1 MVTWTMSLKGGT
13 VFKDQGKLSFDY
25 LPEKMPHRE
34 RQMQRLFQ
42 LFRPLLEAN
51 VPSNAFLHGPVG
63 TGKTHLSRRFCI
75 ELTRKSQEGG
85 RALDH
90 VLVNCRQRMGD
101 DAVLLAILKSYD
113 DRFPDRG
120 FSISEKLNVLRT
132 WLEKRKTN
140 LVIVLDEVDAL
151 LKKSG
156 SNLIY
161 TFSRFG
167 EEHAGGRGHVS
178 LILISQKTE
187 ALDYLDKAALSTF
200 RRTSAVEFGKYG
212 RDELRDIIQIR
223 ADLAIH
229 PGCVG
234 GEVLDLISDVA
245 SEFGDARYAIEML
258 WNAGLLADE
267 ESSDEIAAEH
277 VRGAKAAVHPTGMEE
292 RLKALDRSKA
302 IVLLAVARKIRKKA
316 YISTGAAEEAYAL
329 VCEEYGEKQRGH
341 TQFWKYLRDLDALGL
356 IDAKISG
363 EGVVGKTTLISLPE
377 IPAKMLEGMLADIL
391 SDKRSRVSK

>member
-1 MVTWTMSLKGGT
+1 MSFAGRT

-25 LPEKMPHRE
+25 LPESMPHRE
-34 RQMQRLFQ
+34 KQMQRLFQ

-51 VPSNAFLHGPVG
+51 VPSNAFLYGSVG
-63 TGKTHLSRRFCI
+63 TGKTHLSRKFCN
-75 ELTRKSQEGG
+75 ELVKRAQGTG
-85 RALDH
+85 RAIDH
-90 VLVNCRQRMGD
+90 VLVNCRQRIGD

-113 DRFPDRG
+113 SRFPDRG

-132 WLEKRKTN
+132 WLEKRNSN
-140 LVIVLDEVDAL
+140 LVLTLDEVDAL

-167 EEHAGGRGHVS
+167 EEHAGGKGHIS
-178 LILISQKTE
+178 LILISQKTD

-200 RRTSAVEFGKYG
+200 RRTSAVEFGKYV
-212 RDELRDIIQIR
+212 REELRDIIQIR
-223 ADLAIH
+223 ADLAMH
-229 PGCVG
+229 PGCVDAD
-234 GEVLDLISDVA
+234 VLDLISDIA
-245 SEFGDARYAIEML
+245 SEFGDARYAIEIL

-267 ESSDEIAAEH
+267 ESAEEIGVEH
-277 VRGAKAAVHPTGMEE
+277 VRAAKASIHPTDMEE

-302 IVLLAVARKIRKKA
+302 LVLLAIARKMKRKA
-316 YISTGAAEEAYAL
+316 YISTGDAEASYAI
-329 VCEEYGEKQRGH
+329 VCEEYKVKQRGH
-341 TQFWKYLRDLDALGL
+341 TQFWKYLKDLDALGL

-377 IPAKMLEGMLADIL
+377 IPAKSLAGMLEGVLGKAGPK
-391 SDKRSRVSK
+391 SAK

>member
-1 MVTWTMSLKGGT
+1 MGLKGGT
-13 VFKDQGKLSFDY
+13 VFKDLGKLSFDY

-34 RQMQRLFQ
+34 KQMQRLFQ

-51 VPSNAFLHGPVG
+51 VPSNAFVHGAVG
-63 TGKTHLSRRFCI
+63 TGKTHLSRRFCL
-75 ELTRKSQEGG
+75 ELIKKAQEGD
-85 RALDH
+85 RALDS

-113 DRFPDRG
+113 ERFPDRG

-140 LVIVLDEVDAL
+140 IVIILDEVDAL

-167 EEHAGGRGHVS
+167 EEHSGGRGHIS
-178 LILISQKTE
+178 LILISQKTD
-187 ALDYLDKAALSTF
+187 ALDHLDKAALSTF
-200 RRTSAVEFGKYG
+200 RRTSVVEFGKYA
-212 RDELRDIIQIR
+212 REELRDIIQIR
-223 ADLAIH
+223 AELAIH

-234 GEVLDLISDVA
+234 GDVLDLISDIA
-245 SEFGDARYAIEML
+245 SEFGDARYAIEIL

-267 ESSDEIAAEH
+267 ESLEEIAAEH
-277 VRGAKAAVHPTGMEE
+277 VRGAKASVHPTGMEE
-292 RLKALDRSKA
+292 RLKALDKSKA
-302 IVLLAVARKIRKKA
+302 IVLLAVARKIRRKA

-341 TQFWKYLRDLDALGL
+341 TQYWKYLRDLDALGL

-377 IPAKMLEGMLADIL
+377 IPAKTLEGMLVEIL
-391 SDKRSRVSK
+391 GSRKSKTAK

>member
-1 MVTWTMSLKGGT
+1 MSFAGRT

-34 RQMQRLFQ
+34 KQMQRLSQ

-51 VPSNAFLHGPVG
+51 VPSNAFLYGSVG
-63 TGKTHLSRRFCI
+63 TGKTHLSRRFCL
-75 ELTRKSQEGG
+75 ELAKRSQETG
-85 RALDH
+85 RAIDH
-90 VLVNCRQRMGD
+90 VLVNCRQRIGD

-113 DRFPDRG
+113 SRFPDRG

-132 WLEKRKTN
+132 WLEKRNSN
-140 LVIVLDEVDAL
+140 LVLTLDEVDAL

-167 EEHAGGRGHVS
+167 EEHSGGKGHIS
-178 LILISQKTE
+178 LILISQKTD
-187 ALDYLDKAALSTF
+187 ALDHLDKAALSTF
-200 RRTSAVEFGKYG
+200 RRTSAVEFGKYA
-212 RDELRDIIQIR
+212 REELRDIIQIR

-234 GEVLDLISDVA
+234 GEVLDLVADIA
-245 SEFGDARYAIEML
+245 SEFGDARYAIEIL

-267 ESSDEIAAEH
+267 ESAEGIGVEH
-277 VRGAKAAVHPTGMEE
+277 VRGAKASIHPTGMED

-302 IVLLAVARKIRKKA
+302 LVLLAIARKIRRKA
-316 YISTGAAEEAYAL
+316 YISTGEAEDSYAII
-329 VCEEYGEKQRGH
+329 CEEFNVKQRGH

-377 IPAKMLEGMLADIL
+377 IPAKSLASMLEGIL
-391 SDKRSRVSK
+391 GKAKPRNAN

>member
-1 MVTWTMSLKGGT
+1 MSNAKGS

-34 RQMQRLFQ
+34 KQLQRLFQ

-51 VPSNAFLHGPVG
+51 VPSNAFVHGSVG

-75 ELTRKSQEGG
+75 ELVKRAQERGM
-85 RALDH
+85 ALDH
-90 VLVNCRQRMGD
+90 VLVNCRQRIGD

-113 DRFPDRG
+113 GRFPDRG
-120 FSISEKLNVLRT
+120 FSISEKLNVLRN
-132 WLEKRKTN
+132 WLEKRKSN
-140 LVIVLDEVDAL
+140 LVIILDEVDAL

-161 TFSRFG
+161 TFSRFS
-167 EEHAGGRGHVS
+167 EEHAGGKGNIS
-178 LILISQKTE
+178 LILISQKMD

-200 RRTSAVEFGKYG
+200 RRTSAVEFGKYVKQ
-212 RDELRDIIQIR
+212 ELEDIIRIR
-223 ADLAIH
+223 AELAIH

-234 GEVLDLISDVA
+234 EDVLGLVSDIA
-245 SEFGDARYAIEML
+245 AEFGDARYAIEIL

-267 ESSDEIAAEH
+267 ESAEEIGAEH

-292 RLKALDRSKA
+292 RLKVLDRSKA
-302 IVLLAVARKIRKKA
+302 LVLLAVARKIRRKA
-316 YISTGAAEEAYAL
+316 YISTGAAEEAYAV
-329 VCEEYGEKQRGH
+329 VCEEYEERKRGH
-341 TQFWKYLRDLDALGL
+341 TQFWKYLGDLDALGL

-363 EGVVGKTTLISLPE
+363 QGVVGKTTIISLPE
-377 IPAKMLEGMLADIL
+377 IPAKTLETMLVEIL
-391 SDKRSRVSK
+391 SNRESYRSS

>member
-1 MVTWTMSLKGGT
+1 MSLRGGT
-13 VFKDQGKLSFDY
+13 VFKDQGKLSFDH

-34 RQMQRLFQ
+34 KQMARLFQ

-51 VPSNAFLHGPVG
+51 VPSNAFVYGSVG
-63 TGKTHLSRRFCI
+63 TGKTHLSRRFCV
-75 ELTRKSQEGG
+75 ELTKRAQQGG

-113 DRFPDRG
+113 ERFPDRG

-132 WLEKRKTN
+132 WLEKRTTN
-140 LVIVLDEVDAL
+140 LVLILDEVDAL

-161 TFSRFG
+161 TFTRFG
-167 EEHAGGRGHVS
+167 EEHAGGKGHIS
-178 LILISQKTE
+178 LILISQKTD

-200 RRTSAVEFGKYG
+200 RRTSAVEFAKYTK
-212 RDELRDIIQIR
+212 DELRDIIQIR

-234 GEVLDLISDVA
+234 TEVLDLVSDIA
-245 SEFGDARYAIEML
+245 SEFGDARYAIEIL

-267 ESSDEIAAEH
+267 ESAEEIGAEH
-277 VRGAKAAVHPTGMEE
+277 VRGAKAGVHPTGMED
-292 RLKALDRSKA
+292 RLKALDRSRA
-302 IVLLAVARKIRKKA
+302 LILLSVARKIRRKA
-316 YISTGAAEEAYAL
+316 YISTGAAEEAYTL
-329 VCEEYGEKQRGH
+329 VCEEYGEKKRGH

-377 IPAKMLEGMLADIL
+377 IPAKTLEGMLVEIL
-391 SDKRSRVSK
+391 GEGRSRASK

>member
-1 MVTWTMSLKGGT
+1 MSFAGRT

-25 LPEKMPHRE
+25 LPETMPHRE
-34 RQMQRLFQ
+34 KQMQRLFQ

-51 VPSNAFLHGPVG
+51 VPSNAFLYGPVG
-63 TGKTHLSRRFCI
+63 TGKTHLSRKFCN
-75 ELTRKSQEGG
+75 ELVKRAQGTG
-85 RALDH
+85 RAMDH
-90 VLVNCRQRMGD
+90 VLVNCRQRIGD

-113 DRFPDRG
+113 SRFPDRG

-132 WLEKRKTN
+132 WLEKRNSN
-140 LVIVLDEVDAL
+140 LVLTLDEVDAL

-167 EEHAGGRGHVS
+167 EEHAGGKGHIS
-178 LILISQKTE
+178 LVLISQKTD

-200 RRTSAVEFGKYG
+200 RRTSAVEFGKYV
-212 RDELRDIIQIR
+212 REELRDIIQIR
-223 ADLAIH
+223 VDLAIH
-229 PGCVG
+229 PRCVDAD
-234 GEVLDLISDVA
+234 VLELISDIA
-245 SEFGDARYAIEML
+245 SEFGDARYAIEIL

-267 ESSDEIAAEH
+267 ESAEEIGVEH
-277 VRGAKAAVHPTGMEE
+277 VRAAKAAIHPTGMEE

-302 IVLLAVARKIRKKA
+302 LVLLAIARKMKKKA
-316 YISTGAAEEAYAL
+316 YISTGDAEASYAI
-329 VCEEYGEKQRGH
+329 VCEEYKVKQRGH
-341 TQFWKYLRDLDALGL
+341 TQFWKYLKDLDALGL

-377 IPAKMLEGMLADIL
+377 IPAKSLAGMLEGVLGKAG
-391 SDKRSRVSK
+391 SKSAK